1 MNCME
6 DYFDLQEETL
16 ILMNDGTA
24 KPVSQICIGDSVQ
37 DKDGN
42 VCKVAEVFTETKK
55 IEKREVKFYSL
66 MLEEK

>member
-1 MNCME
+1 ME
-6 DYFDLQEETL
+6 DYFDLQGDVL
-16 ILMNDGTA
+16 IPMNDGTVKA
-24 KPVSQICIGDSVQ
+24 ISEICIGDSVQ